1 MEIGGQGLQIGL
13 LGSVVLEIDF
23 VGDWRLVLLE
33 CWLMNWLLTCC
44 IILLYELV
52 VENIWIFWWEIVI
65 GMYELVAGNIWIGMY
80 EFIPESIWI
89 GLYELVAENI
99 SFVLYELVA
108 ENISF
113 DCWKIVKS
121 WNVWIGC
128 WKYMNWNVWIY
139 WCPKVRCV
147 YYVFLDQVSL
157 LKIYFLNFFHSW
169 TQ

>member
-1 MEIGGQGLQIGL
+1 MNEIDYMEIGGQGLRIGL

-33 CWLMNWLLTCC
+33 CWLMNLLLTCC

-65 GMYELVAGNIWIGMY
+65 GMYELVAEKYELVTGNIWIGMF
-80 EFIPESIWI
+80 EFILGNICI
-89 GLYELVAENI
+89 GLYELIAENI
-99 SFVLYELVA
+99 FFVLYEFIA
-108 ENISF
+108 GNISF
-113 DCWKIVKS
+113 D
-121 WNVWIGC
+121 C

-147 YYVFLDQVSL
+147 
-157 LKIYFLNFFHSW
+157 
-169 TQ
+169 